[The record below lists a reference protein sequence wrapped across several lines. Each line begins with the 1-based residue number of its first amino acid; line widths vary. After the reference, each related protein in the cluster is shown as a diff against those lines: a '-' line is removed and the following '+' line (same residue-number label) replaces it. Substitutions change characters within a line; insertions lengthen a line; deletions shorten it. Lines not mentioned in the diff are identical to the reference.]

1 MGVAIHT
8 AKRIAKIDLITFYA
22 SASASL
28 ASSASLAAATLAI
41 VQIMDAASMDM

>member
-8 AKRIAKIDLITFYA
+8 AKRFAKIDLITFYA
-22 SASASL
+22 SA
-28 ASSASLAAATLAI
+28 SASLAAATLAI